1 MWKASRGPIELFRV
15 SGVRPHSACILPYN
29 GLHQFSVWPAQYLV
43 GDSEIESVR
52 SSESILPDVVIHDA
66 AQATQN
72 HPAVRRQHR
81 LWVIGINR

>member
-1 MWKASRGPIELFRV
+1 MWKASRGPMELFPSFR
-15 SGVRPHSACILPYN
+15 VRPHSCILPYN

-52 SSESILPDVVIHDA
+52 CSESILPDVVIHDA